1 MASNLLIVESPS
13 KAKTLKK
20 YLGKDFEIL
29 ASYGHVR
36 DLVPKSGAVDPN
48 DNFRMQYEL
57 IDRNAKHVDAIAR
70 AVKLAD
76 NVLLATDPDREGE
89 AIAWH
94 LSEILK
100 SRKALKDKTLKRVVF
115 YEITEGAVKEA
126 VRNPRNISMDLV
138 NAQQARRALDYLVGF
153 NLSPLL
159 WKKIRRG
166 LSAGRVQSPALR
178 LICEREAE
186 IEKFQSQEYWTIHF
200 DAQKDRVGFTAR
212 LTHFNGEK
220 LDQFAVGNAEREAEI
235 RRFLDEHGKGHAKAV
250 EIEKKRKLRSP
261 AAPFTTSTLQQ
272 EAVRKLGFTTDR
284 TMKVAQSLYEG
295 VNVGK
300 DVTGLITY
308 MRTDSVTLSK
318 EALTEMRGYILKSY
332 GADYLPKAPIQYRSS
347 SKNAQEAHEAIRP
360 TSISRTPES
369 VARFLNDEQRKLYE
383 MIWKRAISS
392 QMTPAQFDTVAVDFS
407 VGGAGNLFRA
417 TGQTMIFPGFYAVY
431 HEDQDDAVEEE
442 EKRLPAFEKNDSVAI
457 DKLYGEQHFTQP
469 PPRYSEASLV
479 KALEQYGIGRPSTYA
494 SIISTLQ
501 RREYVVLDKK
511 RFMPTD
517 VGRVVNKFLSEHF
530 AHWVDYEFTAKM
542 EDELDDISNGKEEWV
557 PVLEKFWK
565 EFSAQVGEKESVS
578 RKDVTQEALE
588 ETCPKCGKH
597 HLTIRLGRRGRF
609 IGCAGYPDCDYTRN
623 LDGQDGGEAAKREIG
638 TDPGSGKLIQLL
650 QGPFGPYV
658 QLGEMEG
665 DKKPKR
671 VSVPKNVVPDN
682 VDLDIALQLLAL
694 PRDLGPHPEGAK
706 KVVAAIGRFGPYVSH
721 DGQFKSIPK
730 DESVFDIS
738 LDRAV
743 ALLKEPKAFNA
754 RGALKVLGKHP
765 EDNQP
770 VALYSGRYGPYVKHG
785 KVNATLPDEGM
796 IATVTLDEAVE
807 LLAAKAGKGGKR
819 KASTARAAPKSKV
832 KAAAKTA
839 TKASSRKAK
848 SKSKSKKG

>member
-1 MASNLLIVESPS
+1 MASHLLIVESPS

-36 DLVPKSGAVDPN
+36 DLVPKTGAVDPD
-48 DNFRMQYEL
+48 DNFKMKYEL
-57 IDRNAKHVDAIAR
+57 IDRNAKHVDAIAK
-70 AVKLAD
+70 AVKDAD
-76 NVLLATDPDREGE
+76 IILLATDPDREGE

-100 SRKALKDKTLKRVVF
+100 SRKALKDKKVKRVVF

-126 VRNPRNISMDLV
+126 VKNPRAISMELV

-178 LICEREAE
+178 LIVERELE
-186 IEKFQSQEYWTIHF
+186 IERFKSQEYWTIHF
-200 DAQKDRVGFTAR
+200 DSVKDKLAFTAK

-220 LDQFAVGNAEREAEI
+220 LDQFAVGNAAREEEI
-235 RRFLDEHGKGHAKAV
+235 RKFLEAHGKGSATVKEV
-250 EIEKKRKLRSP
+250 EKKSKTRSP
-261 AAPFTTSTLQQ
+261 AAPFTTSTMQQ
-272 EAVRKLGFTTDR
+272 EAVRKLGFSTDR
-284 TMKVAQSLYEG
+284 AMKVAQSLYEG
-295 VNVGK
+295 VTMG
-300 DVTGLITY
+300 DAVTGLITY

-318 EALTEMRGYILKSY
+318 EALTEMRGFITKNY
-332 GADYLPKAPIQYRSS
+332 GPDYLPKAPVEYRST

-360 TSISRTPES
+360 TSIKRTPDS
-369 VARFLNDEQRKLYE
+369 VARYLNDEQRKLYE
-383 MIWKRAISS
+383 MIWKRAIAS
-392 QMTPAQFDTVAVDFS
+392 QMTPARFDTVAIDFT

-417 TGQTMIFPGFYAVY
+417 TGQTMTFPGFFAVY

-442 EKRLPAFEKNDSVAI
+442 DKRLPAFEKGNTVKI
-457 DKLYGEQHFTQP
+457 EKLYGEQHFTQP
-469 PPRYSEASLV
+469 PPRFSEASLV

-501 RREYVVLDKK
+501 KREYVLLDKK
-511 RFMPTD
+511 RFTPTD

-542 EDELDDISNGKEEWV
+542 EDELDDISNGKEEWI

-565 EFSAQVGEKESVS
+565 DFSAQLAEKEGVS
-578 RKDVTQEALE
+578 RKDVTQEAMDE
-588 ETCPKCGKH
+588 ICPKCGKH
-597 HLTIRLGRRGRF
+597 PLAIRLGRRGRF
-609 IGCAGYPDCDYTRN
+609 IGCAGYPECDYTRN
-623 LDGQDGGEAAKREIG
+623 LDGVEGAEPVKREIG
-638 TDPGSGKLIQLL
+638 VDPKTQMLIQLL
-650 QGPFGPYV
+650 QGPYGPYL

-671 VSVPKNVVPDN
+671 VSLPKNVLPDA
-682 VDLDIALQLLAL
+682 VDMEIALKLLEL
-694 PRDLGPHPEGAK
+694 PRDLGPHPEGGK
-706 KVVAAIGRFGPYVSH
+706 KVTAAIGRFGPYVSH

-730 DESVFDIS
+730 EENVYDIG

-743 ALLKEPKAFNA
+743 ALLKEPKVFSA

-765 EDNQP
+765 SDGQS
-770 VALYSGRYGPYVKHG
+770 VALYSGKYGPYVKHG
-785 KVNATLPDEGM
+785 KVNATLPDKDAIGT
-796 IATVTLDEAVE
+796 ITLEEAVE
-807 LLAAKAGKGGKR
+807 LLAAKAGKGKPAK
-819 KASTARAAPKSKV
+819 KAPAKPTGKSKV
-832 KAAAKTA
+832 KKAA
-839 TKASSRKAK
+839 
-848 SKSKSKKG
+848 